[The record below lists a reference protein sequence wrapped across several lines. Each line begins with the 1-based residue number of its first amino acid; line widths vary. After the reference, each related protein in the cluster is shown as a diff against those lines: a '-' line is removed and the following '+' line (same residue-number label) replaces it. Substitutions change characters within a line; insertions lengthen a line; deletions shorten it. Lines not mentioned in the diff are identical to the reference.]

1 MFAARICQSALT
13 PLGRL
18 SALPAAPKR
27 NLFTSQLRLNSRHL
41 ERRRAAANSAGA
53 TLRERASAPTSGA
66 PFAIGQGALAGAAA
80 LGLGALCFYGAG
92 LSNGVGAIDKQA
104 MWPQHVKE
112 RVRSTYAYFGASI
125 AATAATAVGVFRT
138 PALMNLAMRQSWV
151 ALGVSIA
158 AMIGSGML
166 VRSIPYENTVP
177 KHAAWLLHTGVMGLM
192 VAPLCLM
199 GGAVLTRAAWYTA
212 GMVGGLSTGTF

>member
-1 MFAARICQSALT
+1 MKVPLTINDFLDRGVNVFPDRVAIVDENFRRRVAAGDLPEGRAPT
-13 PLGRL
+13 PGL
-18 SALPAAPKR
+18 SA
-27 NLFTSQLRLNSRHL
+27 T
-41 ERRRAAANSAGA
+41 G
-53 TLRERASAPTSGA
+53 
-66 PFAIGQGALAGAAA
+66 
-80 LGLGALCFYGAG
+80 
-92 LSNGVGAIDKQA
+92 
-104 MWPQHVKE
+104 
-112 RVRSTYAYFGASI
+112 
-125 AATAATAVGVFRT
+125 AVGVFRS

-212 GMVGGLSTGTF
+212 GMVGGLSTGTKLRFGEKPLACVTLFFYETYFLSNVFPYFRKASVVF